1 MKYETLS
8 NQQLL
13 SIVIREKSGEDAV
26 DKLFNSFGSLASLI
40 VDSDTLELERIKG
53 IGAKRAAQIKAV
65 YELARRLY
73 EKDILNPYTIRCS
86 QDAANLVIPDMKFLQ
101 KEYFK
106 IILLNTKNIVIGYET
121 VSVGSLNSSIVH
133 PREVFNPA
141 IRKHAHFLIGVHN
154 HPSSDPAPS
163 QEDINI
169 TRRLVEAGKL
179 LGIQFLDHIIVGG
192 SRYVSMKDKGIME

>member
-1 MKYETLS
+1 MKYEALS
-8 NQQLL
+8 DQQLL

-26 DKLFNSFGSLASLI
+26 DKLFNSFGNLASLF
-40 VDSDTLELERIKG
+40 VDSDPLELERIKG
-53 IGAKRAAQIKAV
+53 IGKKRAAQIKAA

-73 EKDILNPYTIRCS
+73 EKDILNPYCIRCS
-86 QDAANLVIPDMKFLQ
+86 QDAANLVIPDMKFLT

-106 IILLNTKNIVIGYET
+106 IIMLNTKGIVIGYEV

-133 PREVFNPA
+133 AREVFSPA
-141 IRKHAHFLIGVHN
+141 IRRHANTLIGVHN
-154 HPSSDPAPS
+154 HPSGDPTPS

-179 LGIQFLDHIIVGG
+179 LGIQFLDHIIVAG
-192 SRYVSMKDKGIME
+192 SKYVSLKDKGIVE